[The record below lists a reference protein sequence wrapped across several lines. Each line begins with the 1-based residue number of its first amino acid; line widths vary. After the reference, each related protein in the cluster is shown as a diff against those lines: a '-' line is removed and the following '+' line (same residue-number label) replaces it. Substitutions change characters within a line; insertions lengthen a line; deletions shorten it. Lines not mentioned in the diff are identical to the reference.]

1 MKINRINTE
10 HGLFLL
16 AVALALA
23 LRLLRL
29 GAGPLSDYE
38 AEWALRALQVSR
50 GEQSVLG
57 PGPGYAL
64 LTGAIF
70 FLFGNSNAMARL
82 WPALVGSAVIFLP
95 YILRKQLG
103 RPAALA
109 IAFGLAMD
117 PGLVTASRLV
127 GGPMLSVGFGLLA
140 IACGIARKPALAG
153 FFAGLA
159 LLSGPAILHGLIGLA
174 IAGGM
179 GTLLVRRGFWDQEW
193 VSEIGVDRS
202 DAVRT
207 ILLAGGG
214 AILIAGTLF
223 LRFPEG
229 LGGLAG
235 TVPDYLA
242 GWVNPSEIP
251 ASRLIAAL
259 IVYQPLVLVFATIAV
274 VRAWRE
280 SVLLPRWLS
289 LWAMSALVLVL
300 IYPGRQVS
308 DLAWVLVP
316 MWALAGL
323 EIARYFSFEE
333 KITFPALGQAAL
345 IFLMLTLAWLNLVSM
360 SQSGGDE
367 QIYRLRWVVIVG
379 TLALGAVTT
388 LLVGLGWSLEVAR
401 RGLFFGLIAGLGL
414 YGLAGMWNAS
424 QLHPNGEQELWSPY
438 PATQQAEEF
447 LITLGDLSEW
457 HSTIRDE
464 LDVAVVKPT
473 PSLQWILRNWK
484 GARFLSSPVSGE
496 LPSVI
501 INSGDQSSPSL
512 SVPYRGQ
519 DFAWWVYP
527 AWGGALPP
535 DWPRWLVFRD
545 APQQKEHIIMW
556 VRGDLFPGGSL
567 APPEEPATGKEEV
580 VPEDSPVR

>member
-1 MKINRINTE
+1 
-10 HGLFLL
+10 
-16 AVALALA
+16 

-29 GAGPLSDYE
+29 GVAPLSDYE

-50 GEQSVLG
+50 GEQAVLG

-64 LTGAIF
+64 LTGATFI
-70 FLFGNSNAMARL
+70 LFGNSNAIARL

-95 YILRKQLG
+95 FILRKQLG
-103 RPAALA
+103 QPAALA

-117 PGLVTASRLV
+117 PGLVTTSRLV
-127 GGPMLSVGFGLLA
+127 GGPMLSVGFALLA
-140 IACGIARKPALAG
+140 IACRIARRPALAG
-153 FFAGLA
+153 FFGGLA
-159 LLSGPAILHGLIGLA
+159 LLSGPAVLHGLIGLA
-174 IAGGM
+174 IAGGI
-179 GTLLVRRGFWDQEW
+179 GVLLVRRGYWDQEW
-193 VSEIGVDRS
+193 GSETGVVRS
-202 DAVRT
+202 DSGWT
-207 ILLAGGG
+207 IVLAAGV

-229 LGGLAG
+229 LGALAG

-242 GWVNPSEIP
+242 GWVHSSGTP

-280 SVLLPRWLS
+280 SVPLPRWLS
-289 LWAMSALVLVL
+289 LWTMSALVLVL

-388 LLVGLGWSLEVAR
+388 MLVGLGWSKEVAR
-401 RGLFFGLIAGLGL
+401 RGLVIGLIAGLGL

-464 LDVAVVKPT
+464 LDVAVVKPS
-473 PSLQWILRNWK
+473 PSLRWILRNWK
-484 GARFLSSPVSGE
+484 GVRFLSSPVSGE

-501 INSGDQSSPSL
+501 VNSGDQSSPSL
-512 SVPYRGQ
+512 SVAYRGQ

-545 APQQKEHIIMW
+545 APQQKEHIILW

-567 APPEEPATGKEEV
+567 EAPEALAPGEEEV